1 MIEMSVTTK
10 INGQVISR
18 VDVQDPIH
26 TTRVRMQWLDR
37 LKFLFSPGE
46 FSVSL
51 DANGDAISAIMTGLS
66 TYVPP
71 EPGPSLPMSMNDQAT
86 CQP

>member
-10 INGQVISR
+10 INGVQISR
-18 VDVQDPIH
+18 VEVQDPIH
-26 TTRVRMQWLDR
+26 TTRIRMQWFDR

-51 DANGDAISAIMTGLS
+51 DANSHAIGAIMTGLS
-66 TYVPP
+66 TYEPP
-71 EPGPSLPMSMNDQAT
+71 KPGPSKPMGMSNW
-86 CQP
+86 CRP